1 VIEATLVYRGDNDAR
16 ASYVKLKE
24 IMSAMRRMH
33 SPAPHRCSPS
43 CIPGIAM
50 DLHQLEMFRA
60 VAEEGSFTK
69 AAEHP
74 HLSQWRSAAA

>member
-1 VIEATLVYRGDNDAR
+1 
-16 ASYVKLKE
+16 
-24 IMSAMRRMH
+24 
-33 SPAPHRCSPS
+33 
-43 CIPGIAM
+43 M